1 MILCIDA
8 GNTRLKWGLRE
19 AGKWLAQDAVDY
31 PALDTLAARLPAP
44 PTRVVACNVAGAEVA
59 ARIAALA
66 APWGLDV
73 DWLRSSAAA
82 CDVRSGYD
90 FPERLGADRWAALIG
105 SRALHPGPALVVM
118 AGTATTV
125 DVLDDTG
132 LFRGG
137 LILPGLDLMRGA
149 LARNTAGLPFANG
162 RYRELPTNTDD
173 AIVSGTLHA
182 TLGAI
187 ARIRATL
194 GEEAL
199 CLLSGGAAPAL
210 MPHLAAP
217 CRHVKHLA
225 LEGLAVYAASS
236 FS

>member
-1 MILCIDA
+1 MILCVDA

-19 AGKWLAQDAVDY
+19 GGQWLAQDAVDY
-31 PALDTLAARLPAP
+31 PAFDTLTTRLPTP
-44 PTRVVACNVAGAEVA
+44 PARVVACNVAGAEVA
-59 ARIAALA
+59 ASIAALA
-66 APWGLDV
+66 ARWGLDV

-82 CDVRSGYD
+82 CGVRSGYD

-105 SRALHPGPALVVM
+105 TRAAHAGPAVVVM

-125 DVLDDTG
+125 DVLDDSG
-132 LFRGG
+132 MFRGG

-149 LARNTAGLPFANG
+149 LAQNTAGLPFANG
-162 RYRELPTNTDD
+162 RYREVPTNTDD

-187 ARIRATL
+187 ARMRANL
-194 GEEAL
+194 GEEVL
-199 CLLSGGAAPAL
+199 CVLSGGAAPAL
-210 MPHLAAP
+210 MPYLAAP
-217 CRHVKHLA
+217 SRHVKHLA